1 MRVSPIS
8 NRNRRRPFRVGRVL
22 ASGLAL
28 VSLGAA
34 PAYGAA
40 TLGQAVRVG
49 AETCLSLLAGAEV
62 NVIADKNGLK
72 RQDGGWVVPA
82 GPSAAI
88 EFLPPRGANPNVCT
102 MFVSHKADH
111 QTVMFEALTQWAA
124 AGQPP
129 FSKVA
134 DREQAAAGNRLTT
147 TWRGGHAGRDVT
159 LILSKA
165 DGAQQENLESTVM
178 VVAEPRR

>member
-1 MRVSPIS
+1 MRIS
-8 NRNRRRPFRVGRVL
+8 SSSNQNQRRVFRLGGVL

-34 PAYGAA
+34 PAYGAP

-49 AETCLSLLAGAEV
+49 AETCLSLLAGADL
-62 NVIADKNGLK
+62 NVIGDRNGLK

-82 GPSAAI
+82 GASTVI
-88 EFLPPRGANPNVCT
+88 DFLPPRGANPNVCT
-102 MFVSHKADH
+102 MFVSHQADD

-129 FSKVA
+129 FTKVA

-159 LILSKA
+159 LILSKPVE
-165 DGAQQENLESTVM
+165 AQQESLESTVM
-178 VVAEPRR
+178 VVADPRR